1 MVEYGF
7 AIKDNQYDFVRRKN
21 LTVDRFYPG
30 RAVDGKVDELFADK
44 LMALNLKPQLQADLK
59 QVALHRDVL
68 KLLRCYAAAKY
79 EATHSGE
86 ETPWH
91 TIEQEAVEA
100 YCAWI
105 EREQSKYPTSLAEDE
120 ELLKKVEDN
129 KDAYYWMY

>member
-21 LTVDRFYPG
+21 LTVDTFYPG